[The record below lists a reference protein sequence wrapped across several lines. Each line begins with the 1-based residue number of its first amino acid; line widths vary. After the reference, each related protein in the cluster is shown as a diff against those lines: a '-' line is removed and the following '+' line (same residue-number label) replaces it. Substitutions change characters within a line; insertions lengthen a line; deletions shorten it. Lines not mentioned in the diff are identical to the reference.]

1 MVKVPTA
8 VGTLILV
15 AWIGGA
21 GIAAQSGFDGEWPA
35 LLERLER
42 AHITGDIQGLTDARA
57 ELRRWMAEP
66 LAEREQQQVRYAIA
80 YANWRLLAHPDLRDH
95 DDRDD
100 WGDEA
105 VELLRENLEADDGD
119 IESHAL
125 LGSVWG
131 MQITS
136 MWSAMR
142 LGGRASEA
150 LDAAQALDGSNPR
163 FLLLKGID
171 LFHRPE
177 RFGGGAERAEAWF
190 RSAAGFFDAQP
201 AGQPWPDWGRPD
213 AYAWLG
219 RTLERLGDEAA
230 ARKSYEQALAIEPD
244 FSWVSDA
251 LLPRL
256 NRE

>member
-1 MVKVPTA
+1 MPIA
-8 VGTLILV
+8 VATFFLV
-15 AWIGGA
+15 AWTGGA
-21 GIAAQSGFDGEWPA
+21 GIAAQSDFGREWPR
-35 LLERLER
+35 LVERLDR
-42 AHITGDIQGLTDARA
+42 THITGDVQGLMDARA
-57 ELRRWMAEP
+57 DCRRRMEEP
-66 LAEREQQQVRYAIA
+66 LTDRQRQQVRYAVA
-80 YANWRLLAHPDLRDH
+80 YANWRLLAHPVDGVQAADACA
-95 DDRDD
+95 DDR
-100 WGDEA
+100 
-105 VELLRENLEADDGD
+105 D

-136 MWSAMR
+136 VWSAMR
-142 LGGRASEA
+142 LSGRASEA

-201 AGQPWPDWGRPD
+201 ADQPWPDWGRAE

-219 RTLERLGDEAA
+219 RTLARLGDEAG
-230 ARKSYEQALAIEPD
+230 ARENYEAALAIEPD
-244 FSWVSDA
+244 FSWVSDG
-251 LLPRL
+251 LLPDL
-256 NRE
+256 NRQEPAK